1 MTKSLFLKI
10 FLSLNLCFALSFPQR
25 ATAQDTTTTFKRS
38 LATVLFSS
46 LGGAVLGLSTLS
58 FYKDAQKHTNN
69 ISIGA
74 ILGLAGGLT
83 YVAYQGSE
91 SYVSDGYSGEFEK
104 QSAPFFNEAP
114 VMIYYSWNY

>member
-10 FLSLNLCFALSFPQR
+10 ILSLNLCFALSYPQQ
-25 ATAQDTTTTFKRS
+25 AQAQDSTTTFKRS

-69 ISIGA
+69 ISLGA

-83 YVAYQGSE
+83 YVAYQGSN
-91 SYVSDGYSGEFEK
+91 SYGSDSYAASLENKG
-104 QSAPFFNEAP
+104 APSFNEAP